1 MDYYDLQQDLIAKT
15 CSHLETNTT
24 TQTQRKKYIENARE
38 NHKIGKKIKSL
49 IQKRDELKISGREN
63 LNKIE
68 LGKLN
73 KKIKTKRGNKRYRN

>member
-1 MDYYDLQQDLIAKT
+1 MIAET
-15 CSHLETNTT
+15 CSHLETNTI
-24 TQTQRKKYIENARE
+24 TQTQRRKYIENAGE
-38 NHKIGKKIKSL
+38 NHKIGKIKSL
-49 IQKRDELKISGREN
+49 IQKRDELRISGREN